1 VNAEEQKTIQDRL
14 RYLSVRK
21 RLSLQGSDDW
31 RIASPPWISV
41 AQLKRPPSA
50 VAGMAAVSSRLGPYK
65 RCQLA
70 TGQPPRQAELA
81 AMTDAVCQMASLKK
95 SEKRED
101 ESAAQL

>member
-1 VNAEEQKTIQDRL
+1 
-14 RYLSVRK
+14 
-21 RLSLQGSDDW
+21 
-31 RIASPPWISV
+31 
-41 AQLKRPPSA
+41 
-50 VAGMAAVSSRLGPYK
+50 MAAVSSRLRPYK